1 VVDGHVER
9 LIGSIRR
16 ESLDHLRVF
25 GEAHLRAVLKAYASY
40 YNEVR
45 THLSLEKDA
54 PDFRRTQKIGRI
66 AAIPILEG
74 LHLQYLRV

>member
-1 VVDGHVER
+1 M
-9 LIGSIRR
+9 
-16 ESLDHLRVF
+16 F

-66 AAIPILEG
+66 AAIPILARMR
-74 LHLQYLRV
+74 HQYIRV